1 MDKLHIPATSDTPE
15 IDFDFGGRRLL
26 IKGESYPES
35 AANFYGPILEN
46 TDRFLGGLT
55 ADDRVEVHVE
65 LRYFNSSSTKML
77 FTFFDRLNASAES
90 GVRVDLHW
98 YHDIED
104 DMILEFGEEL
114 AEDFPQMGYHPHAVG
129 SL

>member
-1 MDKLHIPATSDTPE
+1 MDKMHIPATSDTPE
-15 IDFDFGGRRLL
+15 IVFDFEARRLL

-35 AANFYGPILEN
+35 AANFYGPILEQ
-46 TDRFLGGLT
+46 TDRFLDQLEEGDG
-55 ADDRVEVHVE
+55 VEVHVE
-65 LRYFNSSSTKML
+65 LKYFNSSSTKML
-77 FTFFDRLNASAES
+77 FTFFDRLNASAEA

-114 AEDFPQMGYHPHAVG
+114 AEDFPEMGYHPHAVG